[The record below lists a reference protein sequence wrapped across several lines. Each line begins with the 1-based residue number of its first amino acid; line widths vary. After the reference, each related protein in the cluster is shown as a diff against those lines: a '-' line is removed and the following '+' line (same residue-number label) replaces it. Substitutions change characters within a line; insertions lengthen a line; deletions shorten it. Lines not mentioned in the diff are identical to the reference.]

1 MKLMAP
7 DYYGRF
13 RCIADRCRH
22 SCCIGW
28 EIDID
33 PDTREKYRHIPGAF
47 GKRLNEGIEDTPEG
61 AHFHLLQDERCP
73 MLNKN
78 GLCDL
83 ISTIGE
89 QNLCQICADHPRFRN
104 FFSERTEVGLGMC
117 CEAAAALI
125 LQSREPVQFV
135 ALEEAQEQLT
145 DDEEDLLALRSHLI
159 AILQN
164 RTLPLEQRLEQV
176 LKETQFPL
184 PTLDWHKI
192 YSDLERLDD
201 AWDTVIAQLSGK
213 DLSLPCSISDALQI
227 PLEQFAVYMLWR
239 HMPAAMEDGDMQGH
253 AAFCVLSAKV
263 LAALCMENPT
273 LEHCIEAARMYSSEI
288 EYSQENMDALLD
300 ALWSE

>member
-61 AHFHLLQDERCP
+61 AHFRLSQDERCP
-73 MLNKN
+73 MLNQN

-83 ISTIGE
+83 ITTIGE
-89 QNLCQICADHPRFRN
+89 LNLCQICADHPRFRN
-104 FFSERTEVGLGMC
+104 FFSERTEVGLGLC

-125 LQSREPVQFV
+125 LQSKEPVQFV

-145 DDEEDLLALRSHLI
+145 DGEEELLALRSHLI

-176 LKETQFPL
+176 LKEIQFPL

-192 YSDLERLDD
+192 YSDLERLDH
-201 AWDTVIAQLSGK
+201 AWDTVIAPLTGK
-213 DLSLPCSISDALQI
+213 DLSLPCPTLDALQI

-239 HMPAAMEDGDMQGH
+239 HMPAALEDGDVQGY
-253 AAFCVLSAKV
+253 AAFCVLSVKV
-263 LAALCMENPT
+263 LAALCTETPT

>member
-7 DYYGRF
+7 DYYGLF

-83 ISTIGE
+83 ITTIGE
-89 QNLCQICADHPRFRN
+89 LNLCKICADHPRFRN
-104 FFSERTEVGLGMC
+104 FFSERTEVGLGLC

-125 LQSREPVQFV
+125 LQSMEPVQFV

-159 AILQN
+159 AIMQN
-164 RTLPLEQRLEQV
+164 RTIPLEQRLDLV
-176 LKETQFPL
+176 LEAIRFPL
-184 PTLDWHKI
+184 PPLDWQKI
-192 YSDLERLDD
+192 FSSLERLDH
-201 AWDTVIAQLSGK
+201 AWDTVIAPLTGK
-213 DLSLPCSISDALQI
+213 DLSLPCPTLDALLI

-239 HMPAAMEDGDMQGH
+239 HMPAALEDGDVQGH
-253 AAFCVLSAKV
+253 AAFCVLSVKV
-263 LAALCMENPT
+263 LAALCTETPT

-288 EYSQENMDALLD
+288 EYSQENIVALLD